1 MKALLLAIVLQSWS
15 LGECIDYALEHN
27 LSVRQ
32 GELGVQQKE
41 ISLNTA
47 KNRRLPGLAASASE
61 NFSFGRGLTAD
72 NTYSNANTTS
82 TSFQLGADLPLF
94 QGFDIKNDIRQN
106 ELNLAAATADLEKAK
121 DDIRVAV
128 AQAYVQI
135 LYNQELLEVA
145 RGQVAQD
152 SLLLERIEAMCEAG
166 KASSAEVSAQKA
178 TLAQSH
184 LNEVQAEGNLELALL
199 DLSQLLELESP
210 EGFSVK
216 APSVENLQVQLL
228 MSPEEVF
235 AEAVNIKPAIRSG
248 QLKIDFA
255 QAGIDRAKGAYLPS
269 LSLSGGIGTNYYTNS
284 RAPSAAFGDQ
294 LRNNFS
300 QYIGISLRVPIFSRM
315 STRNSVRT
323 AELNLE
329 GEKLQLETLRKTLYK
344 EIQQAYYNA
353 VNSQAQYRSSEQA
366 ARSAEESL
374 ELVRAKYETGKAT
387 STEYNESRK
396 RYLEA
401 ESNFLQSRYRCLY
414 QTKLIDFYRGVAL
427 DF

>member
-199 DLSQLLELESP
+199 DLSQLLELDSP

-269 LSLSGGIGTNYYTNS
+269 LSLSSGIGTNYYTNS

>member
-284 RAPSAAFGDQ
+284 RAQSAAFGDQ

>member
-1 MKALLLAIVLQSWS
+1 
-15 LGECIDYALEHN
+15 
-27 LSVRQ
+27 
-32 GELGVQQKE
+32 
-41 ISLNTA
+41 
-47 KNRRLPGLAASASE
+47 
-61 NFSFGRGLTAD
+61 
-72 NTYSNANTTS
+72 
-82 TSFQLGADLPLF
+82 
-94 QGFDIKNDIRQN
+94 
-106 ELNLAAATADLEKAK
+106 
-121 DDIRVAV
+121 
-128 AQAYVQI
+128 
-135 LYNQELLEVA
+135 
-145 RGQVAQD
+145 
-152 SLLLERIEAMCEAG
+152 MCEAG

-199 DLSQLLELESP
+199 DLSQLLELDSP

-269 LSLSGGIGTNYYTNS
+269 LSLSSGIGTNYYTNS

>member
-284 RAPSAAFGDQ
+284 RAQSAAFGDQ

-374 ELVRAKYETGKAT
+374 ELVRAKYEAGKAT